1 MASYV
6 VTRLLQAI
14 PVLFLTSIAM
24 FLFIRMIPGDP
35 AVSMAG
41 LNARPEQVE
50 ILRKQYGLDRPL
62 VVQYTTWLGKVV
74 RGDFGTAYTSK
85 RPITDLILQRL
96 PATIE
101 LAIGAMVVTVGIG
114 GVFGIFAAVRPHHP
128 VSRAIAMFNAMA
140 IATPSFWLGI
150 LLLLLFAVKLG
161 WLPPS
166 GYASFT
172 HDPLH
177 SLKLLILPSIT
188 LGLNGSAI
196 VSRFVSAS
204 LSETLHADYVRTAHA
219 KGLRERTVI
228 TRHAFRNA
236 LPPVI
241 TILAIQFGYLLGGSV
256 ITEAIYGWPG
266 IGRLMLDAIKAREYL
281 IIQGTM
287 LVFVFAFILVNV
299 IADACYA
306 LANPRIRKRG

>member
-1 MASYV
+1 MVSFLLK
-6 VTRLLQAI
+6 RLLQAI

-35 AVSMAG
+35 AISMAG

-50 ILRKQYGLDRPL
+50 ILREQYGLDRPL
-62 VVQYTTWLGKVV
+62 VVQYTTWLGQVL

-85 RPITDLILQRL
+85 RSISDLILQRL

-101 LAIGAMVVTVGIG
+101 LAIGAMTVTILIGIT
-114 GVFGIFAAVRPHHP
+114 FGIYAAIRPHHWI
-128 VSRAIAMFNAMA
+128 SRGIAVFNAMA

-150 LLLLLFAVKLG
+150 LLLLFFAVRLG

-166 GYASFT
+166 GYVGFT
-172 HDPLH
+172 EAPLE
-177 SLKLLILPSIT
+177 SLKFLILPSIT

-196 VSRFVSAS
+196 LSRFMTAA
-204 LSETLHADYVRTAHA
+204 LSETLSADYVRTAHA
-219 KGLRERTVI
+219 KGLREKQVI
-228 TRHAFRNA
+228 LRHALRNA

-266 IGRLMLDAIKAREYL
+266 LGRLMLDAIKAREYL

-287 LVFVFAFILVNV
+287 LIFVSAFIFVNV
-299 IADACYA
+299 LADASYA
-306 LANPRIRKRG
+306 LVDPRIRKGS